1 MLAVYGAIALAAFGL
16 GIGLAVLAFWAL
28 IHFF

>member
-1 MLAVYGAIALAAFGL
+1 MMAVYAAIALAAFGL
-16 GIGLAVLAFWAL
+16 GVGLAVLAFWAL